1 MDWLTV
7 TGAAT
12 ATAAWLRE
20 SWPWLLAPGIPTAL
34 FGAWWLWWRLP
45 KWQVNR
51 LRMTIRDA
59 KARADVEDN
68 FRKTMGQLLG
78 GIAVLLGAGFAYLQ
92 FQQQQENFS
101 AQQENARQQLA
112 ASLEQSKQQRD
123 SAQALLIS
131 NQVSKG
137 FEQLGSKDV
146 VVRLGGIYALE
157 GVMNTSGEYHKPV
170 LEALSAFVRENAK
183 KLAVT
188 DTPPQA

>member
-1 MDWLTV
+1 MDIII
-7 TGAAT
+7 AT
-12 ATAAWLRE
+12 AIATAAWLRE
-20 SWPWLLAPGIPTAL
+20 SWPWLLIPAIPAAL

-45 KWQVNR
+45 KRQAER
-51 LRMTIRDA
+51 LRSTLPDT

-78 GIAVLLGAGFAYLQ
+78 GAAVLLGAGFAYLQ
-92 FQQQQENFS
+92 FS

-112 ASLEQSKQQRD
+112 ASLDQSKQQRE

-137 FEQLGSKDV
+137 FEQLGSKDI

-157 GVMNTSGEYHKPV
+157 GVMNTSEEYHK
-170 LEALSAFVRENAK
+170 
-183 KLAVT
+183 
-188 DTPPQA
+188 

>member
-1 MDWLTV
+1 MDWSTV
-7 TGAAT
+7 
-12 ATAAWLRE
+12 AAWLRE
-20 SWPWLLAPGIPTAL
+20 SWPWLLVPAIPAAL

-45 KWQVNR
+45 KRQVDR

-68 FRKTMGQLLG
+68 LRKTIGQLLG

-92 FQQQQENFS
+92 FS

-112 ASLEQSKQQRD
+112 ISLRQSEQQRE

-137 FEQLGSKDV
+137 FEQLGSDK
-146 VVRLGGIYALE
+146 IE
-157 GVMNTSGEYHKPV
+157 
-170 LEALSAFVRENAK
+170 
-183 KLAVT
+183 
-188 DTPPQA
+188 